1 MFFSSSFYKT
11 FFAAT
16 KKRSGIIYLHRS
28 AVYISLSDSLSCV
41 FSCFN
46 QLCKCCGVCDGDGLA
61 RWSGRVRPVSVLAS
75 FERVVGH
82 LAFHD
87 TWVRA

>member
-1 MFFSSSFYKT
+1 MFFSSSFIFRKNRLLQQQ
-11 FFAAT
+11 

-46 QLCKCCGVCDGDGLA
+46 QLCKCCGVCDSYFAEHL
-61 RWSGRVRPVSVLAS
+61 SVHFDAGFLQTVH
-75 FERVVGH
+75 EC
-82 LAFHD
+82 
-87 TWVRA
+87 